1 MREIAWLFSHTGHIV
16 RGIRKIKSVSSVEMM
31 CWSHSCGLF
40 DAVEADPG
48 RGRGD
53 GHGSCHSH
61 SKGVVVLP
69 AVPPFPYCRT
79 YLKC

>member
-1 MREIAWLFSHTGHIV
+1 M
-16 RGIRKIKSVSSVEMM
+16 KSVPFLDVVVEIM
-31 CWSHSCGLF
+31 CWSHGCGLF

-48 RGRGD
+48 RRRGD
-53 GHGSCHSH
+53 GHGSCHPH

-69 AVPPFPYCRT
+69 AVPPFPHCGT